1 MNKFRP
7 LYFLLALSVIALSS
21 CLNDVNLSNES
32 GPAQLVVIAE
42 FEEGINPII
51 RISTTFNVNSNPEE
65 INSDSASVVIRE
77 SSSDFQE
84 LREARPLGNDL
95 TAYTVPSEIL
105 PTPGESYM
113 LDVDVPNSDILSIFG
128 EATMP
133 LRGNIDS
140 FNDISVLA
148 ENNDFTE
155 LSVSLNMGET
165 EDSTTY
171 YHLTPFVINN
181 NGEEV
186 FPDISR
192 ISTGENAVTILTHR
206 NGMLID
212 INNLDNTNLLEFQI
226 RSLFPLNVNQLTDR
240 NLYFKLNTV
249 AEEYFL
255 YHSSISRQFETAQS
269 PFTIPTLSYSQFE
282 NGYGIFTAFSSEIL
296 DSPIN

>member
-1 MNKFRP
+1 
-7 LYFLLALSVIALSS
+7 
-21 CLNDVNLSNES
+21 VNLSNES